1 MEVTANLGYSEYIEQ
16 SVAWEYELVDYVWRC
31 EAHSPSEESLSAL
44 AATLARGEIQRCLQ
58 ARALV
63 RRLSDCS
70 AEEIAIALNHAGLGD
85 HAGAL
90 LYGNWAAVG
99 LAIE

>member
-1 MEVTANLGYSEYIEQ
+1 M
-16 SVAWEYELVDYVWRC
+16 DYVWRC
-31 EAHSPSEESLSAL
+31 EVHAPNDDSLSVL
-44 AATLARGEIQRCLQ
+44 AATLARGEIRRCLQ

-63 RRLSDCS
+63 RRLRDCS
-70 AEEIAIALNHAGLGD
+70 AEEIAAALSHAGLGD

-90 LYGNWAAVG
+90 LHGNWAAVG